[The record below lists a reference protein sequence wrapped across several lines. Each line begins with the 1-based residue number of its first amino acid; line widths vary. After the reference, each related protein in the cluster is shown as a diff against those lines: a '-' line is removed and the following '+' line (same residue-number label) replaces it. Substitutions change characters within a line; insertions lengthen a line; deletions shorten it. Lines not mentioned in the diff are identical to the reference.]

1 MAKLDDDITYEL
13 FKNLEQ
19 DPHLSQRALSN
30 ILGISL
36 GKVNYCLK
44 ALAAKGWLKAENF
57 KKSPNKFGYAYI
69 LTPSGLEAK
78 ARITT
83 RFLRRKMDEYEKL
96 KVEIENLRRE
106 VENYIPADQCTSR
119 KETTTP

>member
-57 KKSPNKFGYAYI
+57 KKNPNKFGYAYI
-69 LTPSGLEAK
+69 LTPSASKPRPGSRPVSCA
-78 ARITT
+78 ARWMNT
-83 RFLRRKMDEYEKL
+83 KSSKL
-96 KVEIENLRRE
+96 K
-106 VENYIPADQCTSR
+106 
-119 KETTTP
+119 